1 MAPGPLTP
9 DVVFLNK
16 TKTDTINVNTGVL
29 NTSSV
34 ILYQIKY
41 KMHINN
47 IKAETQRIQ
56 ASNKLQKKKKHNA
69 HVLIHWKNASVILL
83 FYF

>member
-34 ILYQIKY
+34 NLYQIKY

-47 IKAETQRIQ
+47 IKAERIQ